1 MHLLPWLEDKGR
13 RARLKWCERVRR
25 RRRRRLQE
33 CFWAEG
39 MGWRDGVRME
49 MVVLGMRKR
58 TSEGRFMDEVKDD
71 MLILEVT
78 EVRILKRCTDSV
90 TV

>member
-1 MHLLPWLEDKGR
+1 
-13 RARLKWCERVRR
+13 
-25 RRRRRLQE
+25 
-33 CFWAEG
+33 
-39 MGWRDGVRME
+39 ME